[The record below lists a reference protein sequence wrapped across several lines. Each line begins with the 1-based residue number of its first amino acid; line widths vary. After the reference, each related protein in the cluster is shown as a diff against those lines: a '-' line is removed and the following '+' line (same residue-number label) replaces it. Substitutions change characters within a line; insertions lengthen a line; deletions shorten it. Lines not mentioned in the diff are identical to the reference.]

1 MSRYPHVKPGY
12 NQSLMA
18 FLPLGEKTARKAAL
32 SHSKDTTA
40 PFGCNR
46 MAALFSFKY
55 SFLPKITLR
64 GLSRCLFHSDSKI
77 KSGLEVLK
85 APLQGL
91 AGRLALWGTAC
102 TRCPALQ
109 PQPGVC
115 SLQQHE
121 EKDCLSGNG
130 EI

>member
-1 MSRYPHVKPGY
+1 
-12 NQSLMA
+12 MA

-32 SHSKDTTA
+32 NRSRAIPGS
-40 PFGCNR
+40 FGCNR

-55 SFLPKITLR
+55 SFLPKITLW
-64 GLSRCLFHSDSKI
+64 GLSRCLFHSELQKQV
-77 KSGLEVLK
+77 GLEVLK

-91 AGRLALWGTAC
+91 AGSLALWGAAH
-102 TRCPALQ
+102 TRCPALP

-115 SLQQHE
+115 LLRQRE
-121 EKDCLSGNG
+121 EKDSVSGDG